1 MQTISS
7 NECSSGNLSNNTG
20 YRLLYNIV
28 RSYQKVMTICIIK
41 RVRKFML
48 CALEERNFSQKL
60 IANVGIKSR
69 N

>member
-41 RVRKFML
+41 LSVCVNL
-48 CALEERNFSQKL
+48 CCVF
-60 IANVGIKSR
+60 
-69 N
+69 